1 MDSDFQLGA
10 WRVQPQLNRV
20 ACEQRSVRLEP
31 KMMGVLVCL
40 AKRSGEV
47 VTKEQLVHE
56 VWPDTFVTDDVLI
69 RCISEL
75 RKAFGDSA
83 GQPAVIETIPKKGY
97 RLLIPVTRVL
107 YRDPTR
113 DRAGKEFVDSIA
125 ILPFEN
131 ADDSA
136 DFDYLSEGLTET
148 IITNLSQLDQL
159 RVLPSTIVSRYKGK
173 IINPAKIGRE
183 LGVRTVL
190 VGRVIQG
197 VDRLTIGAEMIDTFN
212 EVNVWTRTYDRGP
225 DDIFS
230 IQDEI
235 AQEISDHLVLRVTSA
250 MKRRLTRRRTDSP
263 EAYHLFLKAVYW
275 ADKLTQEGFRKGL
288 EFARQAIDADPSYPD
303 AYSCLAY
310 LYAKVGFFDPLAP
323 GEVFGK
329 AKAAALKALEIDDSL
344 ADPHATLALVK
355 SVFDW
360 EFAEADALACRS
372 VELDPQLAFGYG
384 VRSQICLALGQNEEA
399 VAEAKFAVDLAPL
412 SSPFALGLAITHY
425 YGRRYDVAVDLL
437 SRLREA
443 DPSFLATYRFL
454 AAAYARQGLQDAA
467 LGEAERYVVLT
478 GRDVTSRVTLAAVHA
493 AIGNHDMAR
502 NLLRESECEA
512 RKYSSVAFRFAGIH
526 ALLGE
531 CEEAFECLE
540 KAYGGRATL
549 MMYLNVSPDFDN
561 LRGHSRLGDL
571 LCRIG
576 LQL

>member
-40 AKRSGEV
+40 AKRSGKV
-47 VTKEQLVHE
+47 VPKEQLVHE

-75 RKAFGDSA
+75 RKTFRDSA

-131 ADDSA
+131 TGDSA

-148 IITNLSQLDQL
+148 IITNLSQLDRLQ
-159 RVLPSTIVSRYKGK
+159 VLPSTIVSRYKGK

-197 VDRLTIGAEMIDTFN
+197 VHRLPIGAAIIDTFN
-212 EVNVWTRTYDRGP
+212 EVNVWTRTYDRKP

-230 IQDEI
+230 TQEEI
-235 AQEISDHLVLRVTSA
+235 AQEISDHLVLRVSNV
-250 MKRRLTRRRTDSP
+250 MKQRLTRRRTDSP

-288 EFARQAIDADPSYPD
+288 EFARQAIDADPSYAD

-310 LYAKVGFFDPLAP
+310 LYAKVGFFDP
-323 GEVFGK
+323 
-329 AKAAALKALEIDDSL
+329 
-344 ADPHATLALVK
+344 
-355 SVFDW
+355 
-360 EFAEADALACRS
+360 
-372 VELDPQLAFGYG
+372 
-384 VRSQICLALGQNEEA
+384 
-399 VAEAKFAVDLAPL
+399 
-412 SSPFALGLAITHY
+412 
-425 YGRRYDVAVDLL
+425 
-437 SRLREA
+437 
-443 DPSFLATYRFL
+443 
-454 AAAYARQGLQDAA
+454 
-467 LGEAERYVVLT
+467 
-478 GRDVTSRVTLAAVHA
+478 
-493 AIGNHDMAR
+493 
-502 NLLRESECEA
+502 
-512 RKYSSVAFRFAGIH
+512 
-526 ALLGE
+526 
-531 CEEAFECLE
+531 
-540 KAYGGRATL
+540 
-549 MMYLNVSPDFDN
+549 
-561 LRGHSRLGDL
+561 
-571 LCRIG
+571 
-576 LQL
+576 